1 VPVPVIHRHGHG
13 ALYTPL
19 KKENEWYSFRLDR
32 RVHVERLLR
41 GAALDASEQCG
52 KAADDALAY
61 VTRCQAES
69 LSSRAELVAI
79 DELVTVGSPRISGED
94 AGYVRALAESESELP
109 PIMVHRRTMRVI
121 DGTHRLRAAE
131 LRGQEHVA
139 VRFFEG
145 EETDAFVVSVA
156 ANVTHGLPLSREDR
170 IAAVRHIFV
179 SHPHWSDRAVAS
191 VTGLSAKKVAE
202 VRRGMDEGEPASA
215 VRVGLDGRARPVNA
229 AHGRELASRLIRENP
244 EASLR
249 EIARQVGISPAT
261 VADVR
266 DRLRQGRDPVPLK
279 LRGVQSQPER
289 VPRTFTDDSVPLLR
303 NRPLSD
309 LMPIFDTLRRDP
321 SMRFNDVGR
330 MVLRLFDACAVAA
343 REQRKITDAV
353 PVHCRGLVAELLV
366 GYAEVW
372 SYLAEE
378 LRETDELPHSPAV

>member
-1 VPVPVIHRHGHG
+1 M
-13 ALYTPL
+13 
-19 KKENEWYSFRLDR
+19 
-32 RVHVERLLR
+32 
-41 GAALDASEQCG
+41 
-52 KAADDALAY
+52 
-61 VTRCQAES
+61 
-69 LSSRAELVAI
+69 ELIAI

-94 AGYVRALAESESELP
+94 PAYVQSLAESESELP

-131 LRGQEHVA
+131 LRGQKQVA
-139 VRFFEG
+139 VLFFEG
-145 EETDAFVVSVA
+145 EESDAFVVSVA

-179 SHPHWSDRAVAS
+179 SHPHWSDRAVAT

-202 VRRGMDEGEPASA
+202 VRRGMDEGAAAPA
-215 VRVGLDGRARPVNA
+215 VRVGLDGRVRPVNS

-266 DRLRQGRDPVPLK
+266 ERLRQGRDPVPLK
-279 LRGVQSQPER
+279 LRGGQSQTER
-289 VPRTFTDDSVPLLR
+289 LPRSLADNTVPLLR
-303 NRPLSD
+303 SRPLSD
-309 LMPIFDTLRRDP
+309 LTPIFDTLRRDP

-330 MVLRLFDACAVAA
+330 MVLRLFDTCALAA
-343 REQRKITDAV
+343 REQQKIADTV
-353 PVHCRGLVAELLV
+353 PHHCRGLVAELLV

-372 SYLAEE
+372 RYLAED
-378 LRETDELPHSPAV
+378 LKDSDGFPHSPAV